1 MGLLFQSQ
9 NGAVAVPQNLDEEYP
24 VLFHLLSGDKAHSH
38 SEITQHIPAVRLKI
52 TLSAREAKAAPRWGV
67 EKKATPFVF
76 STI

>member
-38 SEITQHIPAVRLKI
+38 SEITHTSSAPENHFVRQ
-52 TLSAREAKAAPRWGV
+52 RG
-67 EKKATPFVF
+67 
-76 STI
+76 